1 MTPTHTPDTDLADP
15 RRHYLREALR
25 LYLQAP
31 DTPDRPS
38 RADWAVAADFHRR
51 AVPLETLAH
60 AIRLASLRR
69 RLRNLGTPQPITS
82 LAYFRTVLE
91 QLSPDELDPGYV
103 DYVRYR
109 YQPIPADDS
118 GRDRAF

>member
-1 MTPTHTPDTDLADP
+1 MTATHTPPADP
-15 RRHYLREALR
+15 AESRRHYLREALR

-38 RADWAVAADFHRR
+38 RADWAIAADLHRR
-51 AVPLETLAH
+51 EVPLETLAH

-69 RLRNLGTPQPITS
+69 RLRDFGTPQPITS
-82 LAYFRTVLE
+82 LAYFRTVLK

-103 DYVRYR
+103 EYVRHR
-109 YQPIPADDS
+109 YPPIPTNDR
-118 GRDRAF
+118 GTDRAF